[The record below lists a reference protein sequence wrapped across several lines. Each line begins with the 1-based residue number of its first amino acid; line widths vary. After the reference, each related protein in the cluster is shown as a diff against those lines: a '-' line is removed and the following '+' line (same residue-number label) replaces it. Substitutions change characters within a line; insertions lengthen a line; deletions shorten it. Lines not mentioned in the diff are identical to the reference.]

1 MKNPIKTSIVAIT
14 ILRTNPGIGM
24 CAHLELHVLEII
36 YYYVLEVLA
45 IKVKVMNE

>member
-24 CAHLELHVLEII
+24 CALLELHVLEII
-36 YYYVLEVLA
+36 YMSIHTECP
-45 IKVKVMNE
+45 KKTGG